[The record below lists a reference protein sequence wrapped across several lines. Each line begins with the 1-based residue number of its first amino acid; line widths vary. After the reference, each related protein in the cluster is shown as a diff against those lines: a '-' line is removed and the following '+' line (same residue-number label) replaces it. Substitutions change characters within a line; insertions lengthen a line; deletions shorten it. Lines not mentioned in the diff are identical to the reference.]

1 MSTPRGQMLVTS
13 FETIAKNDPDWII
26 RAGVS
31 GGLANTLKNAGVQS
45 AGHENNVV
53 VLLLGID
60 GYASDR
66 ILTDSPRWTTQQQVP
81 QTDLY
86 DQLVDARSTLNIAIE
101 AMETGQ

>member
-1 MSTPRGQMLVTS
+1 MSTTRGQMLVTS
-13 FETIAKNDPDWII
+13 FETIAKNDPDWVI

-31 GGLANTLKNAGVQS
+31 DSLANTLKDAGVQS

-60 GYASDR
+60 GYAADR

-81 QTDLY
+81 PTELY
-86 DQLVDARSTLNIAIE
+86 NQLLDARSTLNVAID
-101 AMETGQ
+101 AMEAGQ